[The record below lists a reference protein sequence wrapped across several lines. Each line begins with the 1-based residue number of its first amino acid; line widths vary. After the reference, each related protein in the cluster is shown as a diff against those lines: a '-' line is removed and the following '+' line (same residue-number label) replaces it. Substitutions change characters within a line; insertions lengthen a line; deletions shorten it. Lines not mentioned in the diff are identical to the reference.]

1 MTIESSEEGSVVQ
14 VTYCVICDGSTSG
27 GESSFLKGL
36 GELQREQKVELS
48 LETCDCEDAPRN
60 MLWRIKYVSEQ
71 KEDTLTR
78 RWEQRDR
85 KRNKKNFMK
94 RMNSF
99 EQYEEEGNEKEKE
112 LSRKKKLYK
121 KQEDELLDVFNQN
134 T

>member
-1 MTIESSEEGSVVQ
+1 MTQ
-14 VTYCVICDGSTSG
+14 
-27 GESSFLKGL
+27 
-36 GELQREQKVELS
+36 
-48 LETCDCEDAPRN
+48 
-60 MLWRIKYVSEQ
+60 
-71 KEDTLTR
+71 

-85 KRNKKNFMK
+85 KRNKKNLIK

>member
-1 MTIESSEEGSVVQ
+1 
-14 VTYCVICDGSTSG
+14 
-27 GESSFLKGL
+27 
-36 GELQREQKVELS
+36 
-48 LETCDCEDAPRN
+48 
-60 MLWRIKYVSEQ
+60 
-71 KEDTLTR
+71 
-78 RWEQRDR
+78 
-85 KRNKKNFMK
+85 MK